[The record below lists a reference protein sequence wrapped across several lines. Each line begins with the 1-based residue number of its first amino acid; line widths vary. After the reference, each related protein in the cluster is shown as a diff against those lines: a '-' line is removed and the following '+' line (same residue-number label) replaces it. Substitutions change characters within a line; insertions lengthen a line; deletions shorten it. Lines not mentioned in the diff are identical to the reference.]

1 MKNFKKKMK
10 NFKKMKN
17 IKTKEKFQKNEKF
30 HKVFRKRPFN
40 KPNYLYKYDLYLKF
54 Y

>member
-1 MKNFKKKMK
+1 MKNLKKNEKFQKK
-10 NFKKMKN
+10 N
-17 IKTKEKFQKNEKF
+17 EKFQKNEKF